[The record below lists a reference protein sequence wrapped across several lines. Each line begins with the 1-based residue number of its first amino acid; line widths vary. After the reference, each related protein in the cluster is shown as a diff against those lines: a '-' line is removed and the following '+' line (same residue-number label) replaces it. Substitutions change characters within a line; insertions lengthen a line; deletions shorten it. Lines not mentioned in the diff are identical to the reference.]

1 MKEIILELE
10 GLNCANCAA
19 KIEKLTK
26 DIDGVDDVSLDFIS
40 KKLKVKVESQEKTK
54 NIIDEIKTIV
64 KRLEPDV
71 IVVERDEHDY
81 SHSQGHSHDHGYV
94 KKEDIMKIIFSGILF
109 ILPWLLKLEG
119 TPKFI
124 VYLFAYIVV
133 GLEIIIRAF
142 KNLMAGQPLMNIFN
156 DSSYLRAFII
166 GEYPEGVAVMLFY
179 QIGNYSKD
187 WQSITQESL
196 FHLF

>member
-81 SHSQGHSHDHGYV
+81 SYAQGHSHDHGYV
-94 KKEDIMKIIFSGILF
+94 KKKIL
-109 ILPWLLKLEG
+109 
-119 TPKFI
+119 
-124 VYLFAYIVV
+124 
-133 GLEIIIRAF
+133 
-142 KNLMAGQPLMNIFN
+142 
-156 DSSYLRAFII
+156 
-166 GEYPEGVAVMLFY
+166 
-179 QIGNYSKD
+179 
-187 WQSITQESL
+187 
-196 FHLF
+196 